1 MLLDVFGVIVRFVS
15 ELSAGWK
22 IVIFLVCLGGCI
34 WLVMEG
40 IKKSY
45 NPKKSTNVRWVL
57 FVFAVIL
64 LLIGL
69 FFIVPINELI
79 P

>member
-1 MLLDVFGVIVRFVS
+1 MLLDVFGVIVRFAS

-22 IVIFLVCLGGCI
+22 IVIFLLSLGGSI
-34 WLVMEG
+34 WLIMEG

-45 NPKKSTNVRWVL
+45 NPKKTTSVRWVL
-57 FVFAVIL
+57 LVFGVLL